1 MIRENAVIYHPKTSY
16 PKSSKFFAWQCHG
29 QAYIFCPSEN
39 ML

>member
-1 MIRENAVIYHPKTSY
+1 MTRKNAVIYH